1 MDTTYQTADGI
12 FNYRV
17 GAIIPNGTKVLMA
30 HDKKHDQYY
39 TIGGRA
45 HFGETSG
52 QAMLREIFEEIGIKA
67 ELDRLAFVSEN
78 FFVVDGTPFHELA
91 FYWLVKPFDLNSID
105 FSAIKCDGADAE
117 ICWVNFGD
125 KAWCRDKLIYP
136 LWLEE
141 RILNIPEAVSHIVTV
156 EDEFHNIKENSQ

>member
-1 MDTTYQTADGI
+1 MDTTYKTADGI

-67 ELDRLAFVSEN
+67 ELDRLAFVNEN

-91 FYWLVKPFDLNSID
+91 FYWLVKPFDLDRID
-105 FSAIKCDGADAE
+105 FSAIKCDGADTE
-117 ICWVNFGD
+117 ICWVDFGD
-125 KAWCRDKLIYP
+125 KAWCRDNLIYP

-141 RILNIPEAVSHIVTV
+141 RILNIPETVSHIVTV
-156 EDEFHNIKENSQ
+156 EDGFHNIKENSQ